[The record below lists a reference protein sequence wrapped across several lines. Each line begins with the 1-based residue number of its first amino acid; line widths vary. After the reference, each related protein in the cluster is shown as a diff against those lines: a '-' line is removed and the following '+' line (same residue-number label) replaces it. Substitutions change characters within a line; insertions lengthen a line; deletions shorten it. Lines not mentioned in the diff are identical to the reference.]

1 MKDKLKEVLK
11 NKKLLYIL
19 GGVLLLLVAVAV
31 FFLFFVKKEKT
42 YAITF
47 DTDGG
52 TKIEQIIVKD
62 GETVDFPED
71 PTKEGFRFNGWLLD
85 GQPFAPSAEI
95 TKDITLVASW
105 IAEDAVT
112 FKVTFMPDNGKS
124 SMEIEVEE
132 NESVAK
138 PLDPTKANATF
149 KGWFL
154 DGAEYD
160 FTQPVTRDII
170 LVAQWEEVKK
180 DEKKDVKKEE
190 KKTES
195 PKEETPAYVEVTGV
209 ILDKTSL
216 PLRKGTTGT
225 LVATVL
231 PANATDKAVSWSSSD
246 TSVATVNNGVV
257 TAVKTGN
264 AVITVKTT
272 NGKTTIANVSVT
284 NPVVSVTLTYTRNIA
299 YLGEGNTVPV
309 KSVVVNPP
317 DAEGQENKK
326 FYGTYHYGQNGC
338 MSLNQTTGTIGGG
351 ATFRTD
357 CVGKFWVEVGGV
369 KSNEV
374 QVTGEMKLSHSNWQ
388 LHMNRNETKN
398 VYFGGVTA
406 NFSASSYDVP
416 KFFTFDP
423 SSGTSVNITSK
434 NLTTGAGSPLSLQVK
449 TPGGQHKGLS
459 IFIN

>member
-1 MKDKLKEVLK
+1 MENKPKEVLK
-11 NKKLLYIL
+11 NKKLLYIV
-19 GGVLLLLVAVAV
+19 GGALLLLAAIAAFFF
-31 FFLFFVKKEKT
+31 FFLKKEKT
-42 YAITF
+42 YTITF

-52 TKIEQIIVKD
+52 TVIEQIVVRD

-71 PTKEGFRFNGWLLD
+71 PTKEGFKFNGWLLD

-95 TKDITLVASW
+95 TNDIKLVASW
-105 IAEDAVT
+105 IPEDAVT

-132 NESVAK
+132 NDFVTI
-138 PLDPTKANATF
+138 PLRPTKANATF

-154 DGAEYD
+154 DGEEYD
-160 FTQPVTRDII
+160 FTQPVTKDLI

-180 DEKKDVKKEE
+180 EEKKEE
-190 KKTES
+190 KKTE
-195 PKEETPAYVEVTGV
+195 TPANVEVTGV
-209 ILDKTSL
+209 TLDKTSL
-216 PLRKGTTGT
+216 ALRKGNTGT

-231 PANATDKAVSWSSSD
+231 PANASNKAVTWSSSD
-246 TSVATVNNGVV
+246 TSVATVNSKGVV
-257 TAVKTGN
+257 TAVKTGS
-264 AVITVKTT
+264 AVITVKTA
-272 NGKTTIANVSVT
+272 NGKTAIANVSVT

-351 ATFRTD
+351 ATFRPD

-374 QVTGEMKLSHSNWQ
+374 EVTGEMKLSHSNWQ
-388 LHMNRNETKN
+388 LHMNKNETKS
-398 VYFGGVTA
+398 VSFGGVIA
-406 NFSASSYDVP
+406 NFSASSYYVP
-416 KFFTFDP
+416 EFFTFTP
-423 SSGTSVNITSK
+423 SSGSYVKITSK
-434 NLTTGAGSPLSLQVK
+434 NLTTGPGSPLSLQVK
-449 TPGGQHKGLS
+449 TPGGQHNSLS